1 MKQLISPKLNSLSLL
16 YLACFAESFGSERA
30 LEGNVSVVGHNPPP
44 DHGVYSPST
53 NGKMERWYRSLH
65 SMMAKVDDAKQK
77 RWIEF
82 LPHVTAAY
90 NSTVHGSTSF
100 SPNFL
105 LFGRQLVAPVDVA
118 FGCPLQPSYT
128 HRGCDRKTCTYC
140 SPALIK

>member
-1 MKQLISPKLNSLSLL
+1 M
-16 YLACFAESFGSERA
+16 
-30 LEGNVSVVGHNPPP
+30 SVVGHNPPP

-100 SPNFL
+100 SPTFL

-128 HRGCDRKTCTYC
+128 PDDYALHTRNAMAAAFDFVRQRGQRHC
-140 SPALIK
+140 